1 MATQKGILPI
11 VGTLGGVNFYYRK
24 GKAVARK
31 AGGGFNG
38 KAIKTK
44 PSMVRVRENNSEFGN
59 CSKVKKEFRL
69 ALSPFLTYY
78 KDGTLHGRMMQL
90 FQKIKQFDSGSVRGA
105 RRVGN
110 GILTAEG
117 LELFKHF
124 SFTPKCNLHQ
134 VVQMNFSY
142 DAHLCA
148 YTVVNFDISLVKFP
162 SNATHLK
169 LEFGVLGV
177 DFDASIYKM
186 FMAAPLVFEKGIE
199 VDGFTMTP
207 TILPDAGLHRFA
219 FVGICFY
226 QELNGVKYVLREDGN
241 VGVVVVG

>member
-59 CSKVKKEFRL
+59 CSKVKSAFRH
-69 ALSPFLTYY
+69 AMAPFLEYY
-78 KDGTLHGRMMQL
+78 SDGTLHGRMMHL
-90 FQKIKQFDSGSVRGA
+90 FQEIKKLDATSARGL
-105 RRVGN
+105 RTVGN

-117 LELFKHF
+117 RELFTYF
-124 SFTPKCNLHQ
+124 SFTPKCNLQQ
-134 VVQMNFSY
+134 VVPMNFSY
-142 DAHLCA
+142 DVLSCA
-148 YTVVNFDISLVKFP
+148 YNVVNFDISLVRFP

-169 LEFGVLGV
+169 LEFGVFGV
-177 DFDASIYKM
+177 DFEAPVYQM
-186 FMAAPLVFEKGIE
+186 FMAAPLFLAKGVE
-199 VDGFTMTP
+199 VNSFGMVP
-207 TILPDAGLHRFA
+207 TVLPDVGLHCFA

-226 QELNGVKYVLREDGN
+226 QELNGVQYVLREEGN
-241 VGVVVVG
+241 VGVAVVG